1 MAARQN
7 RPLDE
12 GQCLTVVA
20 NPDREGCQCPDT
32 PLTRCRLKSSA
43 GISSGSGKGSAAL
56 LPRGGWRVAKQRLA
70 VVHRRWQRGLYRL
83 DRCGAELL
91 FQVLTEREEKISVA
105 VASDESFS
113 GIRTASRTAETNKPP
128 AETAGAGQPRC
139 SMASGF
145 DWPFIQAFF
154 VGAVSLLPGRLIGA
168 VSNSIAGVPAG
179 EHDGG
184 KHGQSCEA

>member
-32 PLTRCRLKSSA
+32 PLTRYRLKSSA

-83 DRCGAELL
+83 DLRRRTAL
-91 FQVLTEREEKISVA
+91 QVLTEREEKISVA

-145 DWPFIQAFF
+145 DWPFRFYDERNFLYLPSGNVASVLWPDHR
-154 VGAVSLLPGRLIGA
+154 VGS
-168 VSNSIAGVPAG
+168 
-179 EHDGG
+179 
-184 KHGQSCEA
+184 Q